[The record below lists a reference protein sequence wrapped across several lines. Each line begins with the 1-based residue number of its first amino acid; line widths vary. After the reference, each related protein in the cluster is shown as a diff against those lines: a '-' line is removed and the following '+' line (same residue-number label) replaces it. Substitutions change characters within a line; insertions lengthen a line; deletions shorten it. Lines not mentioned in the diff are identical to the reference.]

1 MQATLSLLLTIQVAF
16 VVGFQNRKVL
26 EDSENIT
33 LDYEV
38 SDGTFLFKL
47 SARANE
53 KTQLGLVFSDRV
65 KALRLIKYDWFIKL
79 FHRINREMVSSPILM
94 GQL

>member
-16 VVGFQNRKVL
+16 AMGFQNKKAL
-26 EDSENIT
+26 QDSENIT

-38 SDGTFLFKL
+38 SDGIFLFKL
-47 SARANE
+47 SASANE

-65 KALRLIKYDWFIKL
+65 KALLLIKYDY
-79 FHRINREMVSSPILM
+79 
-94 GQL
+94 

>member
-38 SDGTFLFKL
+38 SDGIFLFKL
-47 SARANE
+47 SASANK

-65 KALRLIKYDWFIKL
+65 KALRLIKYDWFIK
-79 FHRINREMVSSPILM
+79 FF
-94 GQL
+94 